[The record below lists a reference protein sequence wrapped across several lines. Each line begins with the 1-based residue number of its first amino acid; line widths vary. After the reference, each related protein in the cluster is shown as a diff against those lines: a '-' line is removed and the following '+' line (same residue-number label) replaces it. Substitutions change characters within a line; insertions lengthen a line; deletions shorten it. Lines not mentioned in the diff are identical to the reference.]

1 MAHATLGRK
10 QRCASCGIKFYDL
23 KKSPAVCPSCGTE
36 FDPESLLKSRRGRA
50 AAKDE
55 TVKAPAKSEGDEA
68 EDDLIEKSED
78 DDAFES
84 DDDVLSSDDG
94 LLSIS
99 SDDDE
104 DEADATGSELI
115 DVLDDEMDV
124 DAGSSSDENEDDI

>member
-10 QRCASCGIKFYDL
+10 QRCASCGIKFYDM

-36 FDPESLLKSRRGRA
+36 FDPESLLKSRRGRS

-55 TVKAPAKSEGDEA
+55 TVKAPSKDEGDEA
-68 EDDLIEKSED
+68 EDDLIEKSDED
-78 DDAFES
+78 EFES

-104 DEADATGSELI
+104 DEEGGTGAELI
-115 DVLDDEMDV
+115 DVLDDEMNV
-124 DAGSSSDENEDDI
+124 DADSSSDETEDDI